1 MMNLVDKPVN
11 AWMMKKPRRT
21 TTKKNSLK
29 QSFETFLLTT
39 KLWVV
44 RLNQYRPQQGFQ
56 ETLQM
61 NLKKYVFLM
70 KLTLD
75 DILFHG
81 IERGVFTVYFAGN
94 GNTGM
99 SLRFQVAE

>member
-44 RLNQYRPQQGFQ
+44 RLNQYR
-56 ETLQM
+56 LQ
-61 NLKKYVFLM
+61 
-70 KLTLD
+70 
-75 DILFHG
+75 
-81 IERGVFTVYFAGN
+81 
-94 GNTGM
+94 
-99 SLRFQVAE
+99 

>member
-21 TTKKNSLK
+21 ITKKNSLK

-44 RLNQYRPQQGFQ
+44 RLNQY
-56 ETLQM
+56 TLQ
-61 NLKKYVFLM
+61 
-70 KLTLD
+70 
-75 DILFHG
+75 
-81 IERGVFTVYFAGN
+81 
-94 GNTGM
+94 
-99 SLRFQVAE
+99 